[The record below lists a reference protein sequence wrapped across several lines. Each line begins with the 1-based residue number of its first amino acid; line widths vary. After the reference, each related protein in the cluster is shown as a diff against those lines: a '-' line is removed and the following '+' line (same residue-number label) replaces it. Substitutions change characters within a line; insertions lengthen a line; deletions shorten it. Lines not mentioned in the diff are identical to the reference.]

1 MSAAVGAGG
10 DCPDAEADD
19 ETRGLGEVLLPTDDE
34 PQAGITT
41 AITTATHTTLFMAV
55 RVITLLGPDDR
66 QLFHVG
72 PVWSDLGLDL
82 DPRFQLVRA
91 GHDARHRLGKP
102 VDLALRHLEQQLVM
116 HLQQHA
122 ALDM

>member
-1 MSAAVGAGG
+1 MRAAVGG
-10 DCPDAEADD
+10 DCPDAEADY

-66 QLFHVG
+66 QLFYVG
-72 PVWSDLGLDL
+72 PVGSDLGLDL

-91 GHDARHRLGKP
+91 GHDARHRLGEP
-102 VDLALRHLEQQLVM
+102 VDLPLRHLEQQLVM

-122 ALDM
+122 ALEIS